1 MAEYDNTNTGAAF
14 KPFDTMRMILQ
25 GKVNMEGNDRKVVLV
40 ADETKNGMKI
50 IEVYQKMGVLFENQS
65 DNEKAPH
72 FSGPLEDYAKGQ
84 VEQIAAWKR
93 EKDGGN
99 YMSMTLSAKQS
110 KASPIKDD
118 KIPF

>member
-99 YMSMTLSAKQS
+99 YMSMTLSARQS
-110 KASPIKDD
+110 KESPIKDD